1 MLKRHTMK
9 TLEKMVI
16 FKSGIIVLLML
27 LKPSTQISIS
37 NGINSENPPIETTNR
52 TGCIKPFGQCFRKS
66 PNALVTCAIERAL
79 NNVDCLI
86 ASNATWQL
94 NEYISLKKNTDWKP
108 IEHEARQQRSMFES
122 IMDKV
127 GDLVTSRSVQF
138 IIPDDDDVTT
148 AEDRKKP
155 VLAGFGGLSNFAGSG
170 KKKSEQFSILQ
181 SIDL

>member
-1 MLKRHTMK
+1 MK
-9 TLEKMVI
+9 TMEKMSL

-37 NGINSENPPIETTNR
+37 NGINSENRPIETTNR
-52 TGCIKPFGQCFRKS
+52 TGCIKTFGQCLRKS
-66 PNALVTCAIERAL
+66 PNALVTCAVERAL

-94 NEYISLKKNTDWKP
+94 NEYILFKKNTDWKP

-122 IMDKV
+122 VMDKV
-127 GDLVTSRSVQF
+127 GDLVSSRSVQF
-138 IIPDDDDVTT
+138 IIPDGDDDVTVV
-148 AEDRKKP
+148 EDRKKP
-155 VLAGFGGLSNFAGSG
+155 GLAGFGGLSNFAGSG
-170 KKKSEQFSILQ
+170 KKKSEQFSILK